1 LHRHRGFLNRL
12 RRQLRYRLV
21 IPILRGKHSPEYT
34 ARGVLFG
41 LLAAMTPTVGI
52 QMPIVFITWCCV
64 RVLRPSWDFNLV
76 VGLAWTWVTNIL
88 TVPPMYYVF
97 LVTGRLMTGHFDA
110 LTGYDMFQERL
121 ATLLDANAVWYEAV
135 WVYIVGMFEIWGVPM
150 FLGCLPWA
158 ALSGWLGY
166 RWSLRLIREFRLR
179 RVRRAVLGGVD
190 GTHV

>member
-1 LHRHRGFLNRL
+1 
-12 RRQLRYRLV
+12 
-21 IPILRGKHSPEYT
+21 
-34 ARGVLFG
+34 
-41 LLAAMTPTVGI
+41 
-52 QMPIVFITWCCV
+52 
-64 RVLRPSWDFNLV
+64 
-76 VGLAWTWVTNIL
+76 VTNIL